1 MGAGKPAARH
11 LPVNGQCIAA
21 SAVNAE
27 PRLQPRTEATGR
39 PLLYHLF
46 RLSESVRGT
55 PVLIARPSSYTTV
68 FIVRPFSS
76 TSSVALRCAGKP
88 AARHLP
94 VNGQCIAAL
103 AADAE
108 RASERHAPPPRR
120 HVQRRLGGRSE

>member
-11 LPVNGQCIAA
+11 LPVNGHSIAA
-21 SAVNAE
+21 SAVDAE

-55 PVLIARPSSYTTV
+55 TVL
-68 FIVRPFSS
+68 IVRPSSS

-88 AARHLP
+88 ATRHVP
-94 VNGQCIAAL
+94 VNGHSIAAS

-108 RASERHAPPPRR
+108 RPTQPRAAPTERHL
-120 HVQRRLGGRSE
+120 QRDLARPAHCA